1 MEWKILRDEGDV
13 VEFYV
18 EFADKNDL
26 QKMRLDILREFFLRT
41 TTDKLT
47 AIFTFCKKPRPPS
60 ENFIP
65 PSRWF
70 AD

>member
-1 MEWKILRDEGDV
+1 MKWKILRDEGDV

-26 QKMRLDILREFFLRT
+26 QKMSFDILREFFLRT
-41 TTDKLT
+41 TADKFT
-47 AIFTFCKKPRPPS
+47 AIFTFSRPPS